1 MLTFS
6 EAQIAQFV
14 GQYLWPF
21 FRIAALF
28 MAMPI
33 FGSQLV
39 NARARLLL
47 AFTFTLIIVP
57 LLPPL
62 PFYPLLSLQSLSVAI
77 TQVVIGLSL
86 GILLQVVFQVFVLTG
101 QFIAM
106 KMGLGFASMNDPA
119 SGVSVTVVSQYYLM
133 LVTMLFLATNGH
145 HVVLE
150 IMVDSFTSLPI
161 DMAGFTRSDFW
172 ELAGMGTWLF
182 RSALVLSLPVLTSL
196 LVVNIA
202 FGVMSRA
209 SPQMNVFAV
218 GFPITL
224 MFGLLLMWLSLPTFF
239 PNYLQFTEEGFAL
252 MRSLLGQP

>member
-1 MLTFS
+1 MLTFT

-21 FRIAALF
+21 FRLAALF
-28 MAMPI
+28 IAMPV
-33 FGSQLV
+33 FGSQLI
-39 NARARLLL
+39 NARARLML
-47 AFTFTLIIVP
+47 AFGCTLIIVP

-62 PFYPLLSLQSLSVAI
+62 PVYPLISLQSLTVVI

-86 GILLQVVFQVFVLTG
+86 GFLLQVVFQVFVLTG

-106 KMGLGFASMNDPA
+106 KMGLGFASMNDP
-119 SGVSVTVVSQYYLM
+119 SNGVSVTVISQYYLM
-133 LVTMLFLATNGH
+133 LVTLLFLATNGH
-145 HVVLE
+145 HVVFE
-150 IMVDSFTSLPI
+150 VIVQSFTTLPI
-161 DMAGFTRSDFW
+161 DVAGLSRADFW

-182 RSALVLSLPVLTSL
+182 RSALVLALPVLTSL

-224 MFGLLLMWLSLPTFF
+224 VFGLVLMFLSMPAFF
-239 PNYLQFTEEGFAL
+239 PNYQQFTGEGFAF
-252 MRSLLGQP
+252 MRALLGQP

>member
-1 MLTFS
+1 MLTFT

-14 GQYLWPF
+14 GHYLWPF
-21 FRIAALF
+21 FRLAALF

-39 NARARLLL
+39 NARVRLLL
-47 AFTFTLIIVP
+47 AFGCTLVVVP
-57 LLPPL
+57 LLPPV
-62 PFYPLLSLQSLSVAI
+62 PVYPLLSLQSLTVVL

-86 GILLQVVFQVFVLTG
+86 GFLWHIVFQIFVLTG
-101 QFIAM
+101 QFVAM
-106 KMGLGFASMNDPA
+106 KMGLGFASMNDP
-119 SGVSVTVVSQYYLM
+119 SNGVSVTVVSQYYLM

-145 HVVLE
+145 HVVFE
-150 IMVDSFTSLPI
+150 VIVQSFTTLPI
-161 DMAGFTRSDFW
+161 DMVGLSRADFW
-172 ELAGMGTWLF
+172 ALASMGSWLF

-224 MFGLLLMWLSLPTFF
+224 AFGLVLMFFSMPAFF
-239 PNYLQFTEEGFAL
+239 PNYQQFTGEGFAF
-252 MRSLLGQP
+252 MRALLGQP